1 MSRKFFGTSAATH
14 LTVENESPSRKTL
27 TFITI
32 SRQMHTRMDS
42 ALARWKIISTPT
54 TSMFSP
60 IRLVGYF
67 SNLVRIHGSLTTSG
81 KRIIFLF
88 LKVSAWLFLLLSP
101 VANIFSGICGKL
113 EGERIVGNL
122 FRNRPCEWC
131 HVESLPQAL
140 PSQPQAQSAVHF
152 PNPLSTKTRSSATG
166 TPAWISLND
175 WRVPISH
182 VLYSQDIK
190 QDTKIRIRIL
200 PNGTPSR
207 L

>member
-1 MSRKFFGTSAATH
+1 MSRKFSGTSAVTH

-32 SRQMHTRMDS
+32 SRQMHTRMNS

-81 KRIIFLF
+81 ERITFLF
-88 LKVSAWLFLLLSP
+88 SKVSAWLFLLLSP
-101 VANIFSGICGKL
+101 VDDIFPGICGKL

-122 FRNRPCEWC
+122 FRNRPRCEWC
-131 HVESLPQAL
+131 HVDSL
-140 PSQPQAQSAVHF
+140 PSQP
-152 PNPLSTKTRSSATG
+152 ATG
-166 TPAWISLND
+166 TPPWISLKD
-175 WRVPISH
+175 WKVPISH
-182 VLYSQDIK
+182 VLYSQEIK